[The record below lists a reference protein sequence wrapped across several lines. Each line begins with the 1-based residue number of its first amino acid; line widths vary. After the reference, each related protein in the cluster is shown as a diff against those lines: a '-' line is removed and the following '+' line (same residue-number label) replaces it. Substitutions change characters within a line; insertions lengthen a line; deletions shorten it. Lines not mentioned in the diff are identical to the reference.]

1 MDALLIPITL
11 FVCVAL
17 MVLGFFYFQYR
28 VDPARNRD
36 LRFGVVAIAIG
47 IAIASF
53 GWILGEPDTVRPLM
67 GVGNLPI
74 LVGVAMLLLAKFA
87 PRE

>member
-1 MDALLIPITL
+1 MRQARCLGNRVL
-11 FVCVAL
+11 F
-17 MVLGFFYFQYR
+17 Q
-28 VDPARNRD
+28 
-36 LRFGVVAIAIG
+36 VAIAIG